1 MKDSESVSLLEL
13 NGTYFIEDD
22 KVSFISKG
30 KFIDYTLNSL
40 YKLIDPVFDQTFK
53 TLFTIGHKSNNI
65 CGDQR
70 LISFLNSIISF
81 KYGEEINAI
90 EYLPNELVK
99 ANEKRKLGMRIDDLV
114 LKAIF
119 ESGRIIFIDI
129 EIQTAFYQKLF
140 KSWAEYASRLFSNVQ
155 HETLVLVLQINDKEN
170 YCYSIKPTQKENKP
184 FKLEKKVEETFE
196 IISIDVNNAVSLI
209 NNGYPIE
216 FEKINIS
223 EEGKIWL
230 KLIGL
235 RFWIKPFNNYYI
247 LPNNLKASPEI
258 LSAIYLLSEYTPE
271 DVANVIKLENKM
283 QLSFED
289 GYYLCEEDMK
299 ESYTIK
305 LWMYFFKN
313 RIKNGPPFNELEKV
327 REKKVKQLFKDDPY
341 LNNFLQFLSQNRKL
355 S

>member
-13 NGTYFIEDD
+13 NGIYFIGDD

-30 KFIDYTLNSL
+30 KFIYYTLNNL
-40 YKLIDPVFDQTFK
+40 YKLIDPLFDQIFK

-65 CGDQR
+65 CGDKR

-81 KYGEEINAI
+81 KYGEKVNAI

-99 ANEKRKLGMRIDDLV
+99 ANEKGKLGMRIVDLV
-114 LKAIF
+114 LKATF

-129 EIQTAFYQKLF
+129 EIQTTFYQKLF
-140 KSWAEYASRLFSNVQ
+140 KRWVEYASILFSNVQ
-155 HETLVLVLQINDKEN
+155 NETLALVLQIDDKEN

-184 FKLEKKVEETFE
+184 FNLEKKVEETFE

-209 NNGYPIE
+209 NHGYPIE
-216 FEKINIS
+216 FEKFNIS
-223 EEGKIWL
+223 EEGKNWL

-271 DVANVIKLENKM
+271 DVVNVIKLENKM

-289 GYYLCEEDMK
+289 GYYLCQEVMK
-299 ESYTIK
+299 E
-305 LWMYFFKN
+305 
-313 RIKNGPPFNELEKV
+313 
-327 REKKVKQLFKDDPY
+327 D
-341 LNNFLQFLSQNRKL
+341 
-355 S
+355 